1 MYNDPSA
8 IRMLTERV
16 ITEIGWKELFDR
28 TISEKYVYNLVRGI
42 IRPSD
47 DFSEASQRR
56 IVSEAV
62 SALRRIYA
70 VGKEMRRW

>member
-8 IRMLTERV
+8 IKMLTERV
-16 ITEIGWKELFDR
+16 IAEIGWIEMTERK
-28 TISEKYVYNLVRGI
+28 ISEKNVSNLIRGI

-56 IVSEAV
+56 IVNEAV
-62 SALRRIYA
+62 AALRRIYPLR
-70 VGKEMRRW
+70 EI